1 MVLSE
6 KWIKK
11 AFKLWEDEKKDEAK
25 EEVFKFRMRYYHK
38 LERIEDK
45 IFLDYRMAFH
55 EYLDGNTDLANIYF
69 GYLEETYKDEY
80 VMKSCEYDYYRYR
93 WLYVNNNEKT
103 LSEKEKT
110 NEMLKICNY
119 YNSIGNNKMFK
130 VAYANIFTFEKDED
144 KVLEILEYIMMND
157 NYFKINFLNSILKDC
172 EKISHNLYI
181 KALDIVN
188 KYNINIQVV

>member
-1 MVLSE
+1 MVISE

-11 AFKLWEDEKKDEAK
+11 VFKLWEDEKKDEAK

-55 EYLDGNTDLANIYF
+55 EYIDKNTDLANIYF
-69 GYLEETYKDEY
+69 RYLEEIYKDEY

-103 LSEKEKT
+103 LSDKEKID
-110 NEMLKICNY
+110 EMIKIYNY
-119 YNSIGNNKMFK
+119 YKIIERNDLAKASLENISKLKGNQ
-130 VAYANIFTFEKDED
+130 E
-144 KVLEILEYIMMND
+144 EIL
-157 NYFKINFLNSILKDC
+157 LNLESLLNERKNQENHLILSILKDC
-172 EKISHNLYI
+172 EDISHNLYI
-181 KALDIVN
+181 KALNIVN
-188 KYNINIQVV
+188 KYNINMQAV